1 MEPQQ
6 KKGDGLNALYFLCN
20 IHATCISPFIRSGF
34 GKNALGWNGV
44 LAFTV
49 LWYMACTE
57 KFMGWYFVAWF
68 VVLICRRIQTA
79 RILRRGELIHSR
91 YSGYPWL
98 AMKCPFVRTEYTAEV
113 FVEPMG
119 CFFAGALLCPLSPG
133 MGGFVM
139 LGFLSFI
146 LRAGIEGMI
155 TEKRMEQLQDAMIEQ
170 GWYAEE
176 LRKRG

>member
-1 MEPQQ
+1 MENPQ
-6 KKGDGLNALYFLCN
+6 KKGDGLAVLYFLCN

-44 LAFTV
+44 LAFAL

-57 KFMGWYFVAWF
+57 KGMGWYFAAWF
-68 VVLICRRIQTA
+68 IALILRRIQTF
-79 RILRRGELIHSR
+79 RMLRRGELIHTR

-98 AMKCPFVRTEYTAEV
+98 AMKCPFVRTEHTAQL

-119 CFFAGALLCPLSPG
+119 CIVAGVLLAHLSPG
-133 MGGFVM
+133 MGGFV
-139 LGFLSFI
+139 LFGFVSFI
-146 LRAGIEGMI
+146 VRAGIEGII
-155 TEKRMEQLQDAMIEQ
+155 TEKRMERMQDAMIEQ

-176 LRKRG
+176 MRKRG